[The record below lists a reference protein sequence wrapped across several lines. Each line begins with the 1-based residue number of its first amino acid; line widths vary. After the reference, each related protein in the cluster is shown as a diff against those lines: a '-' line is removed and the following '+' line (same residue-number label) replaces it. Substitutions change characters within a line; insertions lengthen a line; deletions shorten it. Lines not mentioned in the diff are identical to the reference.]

1 MADFNILMFG
11 SRRTGKS
18 SILASMIDS
27 FETINKTSTN
37 KITLQA
43 TGATARLMTAKKK
56 NLAKIFEEYKG
67 QNVFLID
74 EPHTSVSDDYV
85 FTMSAEGSKDV
96 HTIIFKDIP
105 GEWLMTQARKE
116 ELDNEIS
123 KSQIIIIAIDT
134 PHLMEENG
142 DFNNAFNITQQV
154 YNFLKNIKG
163 EKDIPRMILF
173 VPIKCEKYYHEDRM
187 DEVGE
192 EIKKQYNL
200 LFEDFGTSAKK
211 DLYTVAITPILT
223 LGGIVFH
230 DFLRDSEGEVEIIN
244 NANIPSLAFRPR
256 MTFYKFYDEEPVFS
270 PKYCE
275 QPVLYLL
282 NFILKIGKMTKM
294 IEQKKSFFDRVLE
307 GVVTIVFTPLA
318 VLFGDFELL
327 KESWQGVFNDTALVE
342 SVITATEHIKTNGDG
357 YEIVQNP
364 F

>member
-142 DFNNAFNITQQV
+142 DFNNEWMKLVKKLKSNI
-154 YNFLKNIKG
+154 I
-163 EKDIPRMILF
+163 
-173 VPIKCEKYYHEDRM
+173 C
-187 DEVGE
+187 
-192 EIKKQYNL
+192 
-200 LFEDFGTSAKK
+200 
-211 DLYTVAITPILT
+211 
-223 LGGIVFH
+223 
-230 DFLRDSEGEVEIIN
+230 
-244 NANIPSLAFRPR
+244 
-256 MTFYKFYDEEPVFS
+256 
-270 PKYCE
+270 C
-275 QPVLYLL
+275 
-282 NFILKIGKMTKM
+282 LKI
-294 IEQKKSFFDRVLE
+294 
-307 GVVTIVFTPLA
+307 LA
-318 VLFGDFELL
+318 HLL
-327 KESWQGVFNDTALVE
+327 KKIYIQ
-342 SVITATEHIKTNGDG
+342 
-357 YEIVQNP
+357 
-364 F
+364 